1 MPYKKF
7 IKDLGIL
14 WVTQFINALS
24 GLIILPI
31 ITKLLGAENYG
42 VWIQILVT
50 IGLIAPIATL
60 GLPFA
65 LVRFLAGEKN
75 KEKIQDDIW
84 SVFTLILGIAIII
97 ALILVFFSFPISKFL
112 GVDKIFILISALIII
127 FECLSQVFGNIFRA
141 FQQIKKNSI
150 IGIASKLA
158 ESGMVILSIFLGYGL
173 FGAVLSILIVKII
186 GFIIIS
192 AIIIK
197 EIGIKIPKF
206 WRMKEYLLFGLPGII
221 GNISSW
227 ITQSSDRY
235 FIGVFLGTIF
245 VGYYSPAYTLGCLLT
260 FLIGPIIYLLPATL
274 SKYHDENETEKV
286 ENYMGYSVK
295 YFLVIAIPS
304 VFGLSVLSKQ
314 LLTIFSTPEIAQNS
328 YFVTPFIALSMLF
341 MGVCGIIGQSLPLK
355 KKTHIDGIIVLIA
368 AILNLGLNFIL
379 VPYFGLI
386 GAAITT
392 LLAYAFILIA
402 TWYYSTKKLLFKFKI
417 DWSFISKALIASTLM
432 SILILWLNPLGLWK
446 TLGAVFAG
454 AIIYFI
460 LLSLFKGFGKKE
472 ILFLRG
478 IMKGGN
484 LF

>member
-7 IKDLGIL
+7 LEDLGVL
-14 WVTQFINALS
+14 WITQFINALS

-84 SVFTLILGIAIII
+84 SVFTLISGVAVVI
-97 ALILVFFSFPISKFL
+97 ALILVFFSFPVSKFL
-112 GVDKIFILISALIII
+112 GVDKIFVLISALIII
-127 FECLSQVFGNIFRA
+127 FECLSQTLGNIFRA
-141 FQQIKKNSI
+141 FQQIKKISV
-150 IGIASKLA
+150 IGIAGKLA

-173 FGAVLSILIVKII
+173 FGAILSILIVKII
-186 GFIIIS
+186 GFIVVS
-192 AIIIK
+192 AIVIK

-221 GNISSW
+221 GSISSW

-235 FIGVFLGTIF
+235 FIGVFLGTLF
-245 VGYYSPAYTLGCLLT
+245 VGYYSPAYTLGCILT
-260 FLIGPIIYLLPATL
+260 FLIGPIVYLLPATL
-274 SKYHDENETEKV
+274 SKYHDGNETEKV
-286 ENYMGYSVK
+286 ENYMAYSLK
-295 YFLVIAIPS
+295 YFLVIAVPS

-314 LLTIFSTPEIAQNS
+314 LLTIFSTYSIAQNS
-328 YFVTPFIALSMLF
+328 YFVTPFVALSMLF
-341 MGVCGIIGQSLPLK
+341 MGVCGIIGQSISLK
-355 KKTHIDGIIVLIA
+355 KKTHIEGIIILIA
-368 AILNLGLNFIL
+368 AVLNLGLNFIL
-379 VPYFGLI
+379 VPYFGLL

-402 TWYYSTKKLLFKFKI
+402 TWYYSSKKLSFKFRI
-417 DWSFISKALIASTLM
+417 DWNFISKTLIASVLM
-432 SILILWLNPLGLWK
+432 SILILWFNPLGLWK

-454 AIIYFI
+454 TIVYFLFIII
-460 LLSLFKGFGKKE
+460 FKGLDEKE
-472 ILFLRG
+472 ITLLKNVFA
-478 IMKGGN
+478 KKS
-484 LF
+484 